1 MELKQFKNI
10 TATAH
15 IDTTKIMDPDT
26 SQVYAKVS
34 ENGDEIFMYI
44 KNSQNG
50 RSIKIHLKEFVEI
63 LSETS
68 NKDSEDKPVESKE
81 TDNTD
86 SEETTEKDSKEDI

>member
-15 IDTTKIMDPDT
+15 IDTTKIIDPDT

-68 NKDSEDKPVESKE
+68 NKDTEDKPVESNEKG
-81 TDNTD
+81 NTD
-86 SEETTEKDSKEDI
+86 SKETIEKDSKEDI

>member
-15 IDTTKIMDPDT
+15 VDTTKIMDPDT

-68 NKDSEDKPVESKE
+68 NKDSEDKPVDSKE
-81 TDNTD
+81 ADKND
-86 SEETTEKDSKEDI
+86 LEEKIEKDSKEDI

>member
-15 IDTTKIMDPDT
+15 IDTTKIIDPDT

-68 NKDSEDKPVESKE
+68 NKDTEDKPVESNEK
-81 TDNTD
+81 DNTD
-86 SEETTEKDSKEDI
+86 SKETIEKDSKEDI

>member
-15 IDTTKIMDPDT
+15 IDTTKIIDPDT

-68 NKDSEDKPVESKE
+68 NKDIEDKPIESNEKDTTDSKE
-81 TDNTD
+81 TI
-86 SEETTEKDSKEDI
+86 EKDSKEDI

>member
-15 IDTTKIMDPDT
+15 VDTTKIMDPDT

-68 NKDSEDKPVESKE
+68 NKDSEDKLVDSKE
-81 TDNTD
+81 ADKND
-86 SEETTEKDSKEDI
+86 LEEKIEKDSKEDI

>member
-68 NKDSEDKPVESKE
+68 NKDSEDKPIESKE
-81 TDNTD
+81 IDKTDLK
-86 SEETTEKDSKEDI
+86 ETIEKDSKEDI

>member
-15 IDTTKIMDPDT
+15 IYTTKIMDPDT

-68 NKDSEDKPVESKE
+68 NKDSEDTSVESKE
-81 TDNTD
+81 SDNT
-86 SEETTEKDSKEDI
+86 SPEETTEKDSKEDI